1 MTRRAEAVARLDLS
15 RQRLQRAMTGE
26 APVSASGAL
35 LLHVVRHHPWASAAA
50 AAALGALLA
59 RLRPWRWF
67 SKPELWNALLPGLL
81 ARVASAPFG
90 SWSGL
95 LADFLQDLAAGQEP
109 AGPAPASA
117 ASTPGE
123 PPA

>member
-1 MTRRAEAVARLDLS
+1 MTRRAEAVARLELS
-15 RQRLQRAMTGE
+15 RQRLQRAMVGDAAVGT
-26 APVSASGAL
+26 SGAL
-35 LLHVVRHHPWASAAA
+35 LLHVVRRHPWASAAA

-81 ARVASAPFG
+81 ARVAAAPIG

-95 LADFLQDLAAGQEP
+95 LAAFLEDMAAASHEKTD
-109 AGPAPASA
+109 PASA
-117 ASTPGE
+117 PGE